1 MLGFLSNISND
12 WYNLGNQIF
21 EFAKSIPLGLK
32 TSKNGQTQQVKKSS
46 QIFFIWELKSSFMKE
61 ISPNTKSK
69 KDDPLNPGQYCADWD
84 DRRCVW
90 VIIFSNY
97 QIAFKNT
104 TLIINKN
111 NFSEDVYIFG
121 IWIDWECKE

>member
-1 MLGFLSNISND
+1 MISRGIRYLKNVIPVLSHF
-12 WYNLGNQIF
+12 F
-21 EFAKSIPLGLK
+21 EVIACLK
-32 TSKNGQTQQVKKSS
+32 WGVDSYTTYYARV
-46 QIFFIWELKSSFMKE
+46 
-61 ISPNTKSK
+61 
-69 KDDPLNPGQYCADWD
+69 DDPLNPGQYCADWD

-111 NFSEDVYIFG
+111 NFSENVYIFG